1 MTAPI
6 TEKRL
11 LDAIAVV
18 SEVIIL
24 HGAKYAPL
32 LDRLEQELET
42 LKRYEDPAMRARRH
56 LARAQASARQ
66 PSGLAAPSPSQ
77 AEPYFR

>member
-24 HGAKYAPL
+24 HGTKYAPL

-42 LKRYEDPAMRARRH
+42 LRCYDDPISRARRH
-56 LARAQASARQ
+56 LSRR
-66 PSGLAAPSPSQ
+66 LADSQ
-77 AEPYFR
+77 QQTPV

>member
-1 MTAPI
+1 MIERI

-24 HGAKYAPL
+24 HGVKYAPL
-32 LDRLEQELET
+32 LDRLEQELESVR
-42 LKRYEDPAMRARRH
+42 RYDDPIGRARRH
-56 LARAQASARQ
+56 LAQQKSERQ
-66 PSGLAAPSPSQ
+66 DNQSIAL
-77 AEPYFR
+77 

>member
-24 HGAKYAPL
+24 HGVKYAPL
-32 LDRLEQELET
+32 LDRLEQELEDIR
-42 LKRYEDPAMRARRH
+42 RYDDPISRARRH
-56 LARAQASARQ
+56 LAKQRLGQNGAQL
-66 PSGLAAPSPSQ
+66 PSS
-77 AEPYFR
+77 

>member
-1 MTAPI
+1 MTRPI

-11 LDAIAVV
+11 LDAIALV

-24 HGAKYAPL
+24 HGVKYAPL

-42 LKRYEDPAMRARRH
+42 VRRYEDPIFRARRH
-56 LARAQASARQ
+56 IARQ
-66 PSGLAAPSPSQ
+66 TE
-77 AEPYFR
+77 AERRPADSVA

>member
-24 HGAKYAPL
+24 HGVKYAPL
-32 LDRLEQELET
+32 LDRLEQELEAV
-42 LKRYEDPAMRARRH
+42 RCYNDPIGRARRH
-56 LARAQASARQ
+56 LARHAERASAMR
-66 PSGLAAPSPSQ
+66 AN
-77 AEPYFR
+77 

>member
-1 MTAPI
+1 MSTPI

-24 HGAKYAPL
+24 HGVKYAPL
-32 LDRLEQELET
+32 LDRLEQELEAIR
-42 LKRYEDPAMRARRH
+42 RYEDPISRARHH
-56 LARAQASARQ
+56 LARHTQANSHSADC
-66 PSGLAAPSPSQ
+66 LA
-77 AEPYFR
+77 

>member
-18 SEVIIL
+18 SEVILL

-32 LDRLEQELET
+32 LDRLEQELDA
-42 LKRYEDPAMRARRH
+42 LRSYESPVVRAQRH
-56 LARAQASARQ
+56 LAQRQ
-66 PSGLAAPSPSQ
+66 SQ
-77 AEPYFR
+77 SIGV

>member
-42 LKRYEDPAMRARRH
+42 LRLYDDPVSRARRH
-56 LARAQASARQ
+56 LAKLVPVQEVPQ
-66 PSGLAAPSPSQ
+66 SPTS
-77 AEPYFR
+77 

>member
-11 LDAIAVV
+11 LDAIALV

-32 LDRLEQELET
+32 LDRLEQELE
-42 LKRYEDPAMRARRH
+42 LLRRYEDPVSRARRH
-56 LARAQASARQ
+56 LSRK
-66 PSGLAAPSPSQ
+66 P
-77 AEPYFR
+77 AETKGTYQVTA